1 MRQKVLL
8 SIRRSDGAVVSNPQS
23 GPHAPIGKRI
33 AQAVE
38 QHGGSPEDYFE
49 YLVEGDADAYAV
61 MKAKEL
67 KWDNHGDRLRVTP
80 YSGVEQE
87 QRARE
92 RRKAD
97 VEAEMVREKAE
108 LDAAEKLGL
117 DTAERKAKVDKLKA
131 QHKEIKEKLGG

>member
-1 MRQKVLL
+1 MQKVLL
-8 SIRRSDGAVVSNPQS
+8 AIRKSDNSVVSCPQS

-67 KWDNHGDRLRVTP
+67 KWDKHGDRLRVTP
-80 YSGVEQE
+80 YSGVEQK

-92 RRKAD
+92 RLKAD
-97 VEAEMVREKAE
+97 VEAEMIQEQVE

-117 DTAERKAKVDKLKA
+117 DTVERKARVDRLKA
-131 QHKEIKEKLGG
+131 QHEEIKEKLGGG